1 MYVNACLYD
10 HICRRK
16 YARASVDC
24 GLKQNIIYLANYRTS
39 VHARPGLPY
48 IYTYIADMVK
58 ITNSNSRLD
67 LARLASSPG

>member
-10 HICRRK
+10 HISMLERPLTVAWNK
-16 YARASVDC
+16 T
-24 GLKQNIIYLANYRTS
+24 LYLANYRTS

-67 LARLASSPG
+67 LAPTL